1 MFFQHEFLFYILTVL
16 RTFTNQ
22 IDHTNLPQYLANLL
36 QNQPLRTNVIKA
48 KIEKQQLSPLCNVR
62 FERRESGSLAV

>member
-16 RTFTNQ
+16 FTNQ

-36 QNQPLRTNVIKA
+36 QDQALRTNVIKA
-48 KIEKQQLSPLCNVR
+48 KIEKQQPSPLCNVR